1 MTHEFTKPQRPAP
14 PVDPED
20 YPAMAA
26 GIYQACTAYDQYLPT
41 LTDPVAMAWAKV
53 FQRYNLGPDELMAAV
68 DKLYAERGSGWR
80 PLPGDIAQTARALRT
95 ERADSQVTV
104 TPALTGAEEQRA
116 AAARLEAM
124 KALAAEKALESAEPA
139 AASPAGSNP
148 YSAVNPL
155 SVSCD
160 HCRAAIGAPCMVAGT
175 NQRLTKTPYHDS
187 RVQKAKA
194 QAVPA

>member
-1 MTHEFTKPQRPAP
+1 MQQQLTYPQVATA
-14 PVDPED
+14 V
-20 YPAMAA
+20 
-26 GIYQACTAYDQYLPT
+26 YQACANYDQYLPEASK
-41 LTDPVAMAWAKV
+41 PVMLAWAKV
-53 FQRYNLGPDELMAAV
+53 FERYRLTVEDLLAAV
-68 DKLYAERGSGWR
+68 DKLYAEHGNGWK